1 MRCAILLLGCNLGD
15 CTNRLLQAETL
26 LAEKAGQIVGRSSLY
41 ASEPWGVED
50 QPDYLNR
57 AVMIETALSPE
68 LLLEC
73 CLSVENILG
82 RVRTERWGSRT
93 MDVDI
98 LFVDDLVFQ
107 SNILELPHPRIQSR
121 KFALLPLSELVPEF
135 EHPVLKQTI
144 IELLDACTDT
154 GKVEKIA

>member
-1 MRCAILLLGCNLGD
+1 MHRAILLLGCNLGD
-15 CTNRLLQAETL
+15 CSNRLQQAETL
-26 LAEKAGQIVGRSSLY
+26 LAEKAGSITGRSSLY

-57 AVMIETALSPE
+57 AVLLETELAPE

-93 MDVDI
+93 MDIDI

-121 KFALLPLSELVPEF
+121 KFALLPLSELIPEF
-135 EHPVLKQTI
+135 VHPVFRQSMS
-144 IELLDACTDT
+144 ELLAACTDT